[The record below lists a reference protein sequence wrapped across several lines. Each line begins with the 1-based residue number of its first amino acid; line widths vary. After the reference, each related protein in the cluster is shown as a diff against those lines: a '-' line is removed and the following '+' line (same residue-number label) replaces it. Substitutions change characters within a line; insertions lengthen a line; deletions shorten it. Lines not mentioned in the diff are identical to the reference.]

1 MITPEMKRK
10 LDSLDI
16 HPTPGE
22 KGWPQA
28 LHIPNVRGLFRA
40 HWIVHA
46 FPGETCGTRGCL
58 VGHVGAAFRDG
69 PYIDGTVPNDELGE
83 QADDFMRLLVV
94 RLGVDVDYL
103 HREEGNTWG
112 PQVYE
117 IASNL
122 FECGVISV
130 DEEGDETHGWKNL
143 DGSTSPPFPQ
153 VVEAW
158 CDVAQYCG
166 YVVTPALRKQ
176 LLEAA

>member
-1 MITPEMKRK
+1 MINAEMKRK

-22 KGWPQA
+22 KGWPAA
-28 LHIPNVRGLFRA
+28 LHIPNVRGLYRGN
-40 HWIVHA
+40 WIVHS
-46 FPGETCGTRGCL
+46 FPDQSCKTRGCL
-58 VGHVGAAFRDG
+58 VGHVGAAFHDG

-103 HREEGNTWG
+103 HRE
-112 PQVYE
+112 PLVYW
-117 IASNL
+117 IASSL

-130 DEEGDETHGWKNL
+130 DEEGDETHGWNN

-166 YVVTPALRKQ
+166 YLVTPALRAR
-176 LLEAA
+176 LLEET